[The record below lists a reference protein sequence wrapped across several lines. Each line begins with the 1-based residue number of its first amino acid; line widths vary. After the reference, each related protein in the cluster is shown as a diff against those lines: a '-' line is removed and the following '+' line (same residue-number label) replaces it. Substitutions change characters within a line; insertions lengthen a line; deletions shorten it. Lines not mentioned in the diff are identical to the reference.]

1 MNGLGKRGFSI
12 PEVLLAVVILSVG
25 ILAMMGSSAAGTKLI
40 SRGRRVTIATQVGT
54 AVMDSL
60 RLKSNEDLVACTDLT
75 SNSTGYS
82 KQGTRVTWS
91 IGNYVSTG
99 RTGTRDVDV
108 ILQYTATGA
117 LTLDTLSSIFKCDV

>member
-60 RLKSNEDLVACTDLT
+60 RLKSNEDLVACTDL
-75 SNSTGYS
+75 SSDATGYS

-99 RTGTRDVDV
+99 RTGTRDVHV